1 MAPQERRPEQE
12 GGRSSTLDVSLI
24 SFDLVVYVQNVCA
37 VQEKMLRELLR
48 GVTALHRGSGD
59 FSAENRSVQNA
70 LEDGIEAMC
79 SRLQVPQDVVR
90 RASVTSEI
98 MAAGLMGQVNR

>member
-24 SFDLVVYVQNVCA
+24 SFDLVVYVQIVCA
-37 VQEKMLRELLR
+37 VQELLR
-48 GVTALHRGSGD
+48 PVTALHRGSGD